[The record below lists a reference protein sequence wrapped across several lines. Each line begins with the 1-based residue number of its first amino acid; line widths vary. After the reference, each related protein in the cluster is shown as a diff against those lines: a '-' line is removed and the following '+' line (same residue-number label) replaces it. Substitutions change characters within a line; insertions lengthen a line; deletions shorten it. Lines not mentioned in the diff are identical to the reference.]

1 MPSGKY
7 PDQVGAFQKWA
18 SDQVKRGSVAGNK
31 VTSFKRKNRRLRRKS
46 RKQRYKDG

>member
-18 SDQVKRGSVAGNK
+18 TDQVKRGSVAGNK
-31 VTSFKRKNRRLRRKS
+31 VSFKRKNRRLRRNS
-46 RKQRYKDG
+46 RKKRYKDG